1 MPGITLNAERRSAIG
16 SAAVGRLRHTGKLPA
31 VVYGNGTE
39 SISVELDHHDVT
51 VSFPTRES
59 REAAF
64 HIVLDGETIEVKI
77 QAIQRHKTRNT
88 ALHLDLQRV

>member
-1 MPGITLNAERRSAIG
+1 MSGITLTAERRSAVG
-16 SAAVGRLRHTGKLPA
+16 SAAVGRLRTTGKLPA

-39 SISVELDHHDVT
+39 SISVELDHHAVT

-59 REAAF
+59 REGTF
-64 HIVLDGETIEVKI
+64 NLVLDGETIEVKI
-77 QAIQRHKTRNT
+77 QAIQRHRTRNT